1 VKGDKTQLVQ
11 VHVEKSI
18 FNNLNENTKYSQ
30 CEVTQS
36 WRVENGVI
44 RPIISGRNRPN
55 ELGIKHKFG
64 KRKGQLKKNKLVT
77 KNDLEAALAEA

>member
-1 VKGDKTQLVQ
+1 M
-11 VHVEKSI
+11 
-18 FNNLNENTKYSQ
+18 Q
-30 CEVTQS
+30 CQETVS
-36 WRVENGVI
+36 WRVENGII

-55 ELGIKHKFG
+55 EFGIKHRFG